1 MSERSPEVLI
11 QDILDSIQSIQLYTE
26 GMSSRLF
33 LDDPKTRDAVVMH
46 FVVIGEV
53 SSRIPEDF
61 KKENPQIPWSEM
73 RGLRN
78 RIAHDYFGVDYEI
91 VWDIIQNNLASLA
104 QQIREIGN

>member
-1 MSERSPEVLI
+1 M
-11 QDILDSIQSIQLYTE
+11 DSIQSIQLYTE
-26 GMSSRLF
+26 GMSSRFF

>member
-1 MSERSPEVLI
+1 
-11 QDILDSIQSIQLYTE
+11 
-26 GMSSRLF
+26 
-33 LDDPKTRDAVVMH
+33 MH

-61 KKENPQIPWSEM
+61 KKENPQIPLAAEM
-73 RGLRN
+73 LWPRN

-104 QQIREIGN
+104 HRFAIL

>member
-1 MSERSPEVLI
+1 M
-11 QDILDSIQSIQLYTE
+11 
-26 GMSSRLF
+26 F